1 LPIWKRV
8 RKWRL
13 WTRIGDVGWLR
24 RSPAFLTG
32 RVRDRLSPALLVVGA
47 LLVAYVGAQYGH
59 MYFEQRRLQREWQ
72 QQQQMSDAHRSSA
85 RPATARSD
93 DDGLTRLTVPR
104 IDLDSIVVEGTSHR
118 ALLLGPGHMRT
129 TPAPGEAGNSVI
141 SGHRDTFFRHLHE
154 LDRGDTLIV
163 QRGGKTFR
171 YQVTGKKVVEPD
183 DLSVIRPAK
192 DAELTLIT
200 CYPTYYVGP
209 APKRLVVF
217 SRLAGEQGAAT
228 QTAAAGR

>member
-1 LPIWKRV
+1 MPIWKRV
-8 RKWRL
+8 RDGRL
-13 WTRIGDVGWLR
+13 WTRIGDTGWLR
-24 RSPAFLTG
+24 RLHAFLTG
-32 RVRDRLSPALLVVGA
+32 RIRDRLSPALLVVGA

-72 QQQQMSDAHRSSA
+72 QQQQMRDAHHASA
-85 RPATARSD
+85 QPSD
-93 DDGLTRLTVPR
+93 DDGLTRLTVPK

-118 ALLLGPGHMRT
+118 ALLLGPGHLRT

-163 QRGGKTFR
+163 RRGGKTFR
-171 YQVTGKKVVEPD
+171 YEVTGKKVVEPD

-192 DAELTLIT
+192 DTELTLIT

-217 SRLAGEQGAAT
+217 SRLAGEPGAAT